1 MSIRLLALDAD
12 GTALDPQGEI
22 RPAVRAAVGAAR
34 ERGVMVVLCTG
45 RRFRTAVPI
54 CRELGL
60 EGPQVVQNGVLVKDL
75 RSGDTLASSY
85 LEPDLYSEALSLMRS
100 VAPPLV
106 YIDSALQDVDIVCE
120 PPEHAHPFQAEYLND
135 NTAVTR
141 TLASLDDGPRE
152 SVVMLSCMANA
163 EALQPLRERIDATLA
178 DRVRTN
184 FLMNKNY
191 QGHILEIVSRQSG
204 KWVALE
210 RLARQHDID
219 PQEILAIGDDENDA
233 EMIAGAGI
241 GVAMANAVPAVLEV
255 ADHQTESNEAD
266 GAARAIE
273 RFILQ

>member
-1 MSIRLLALDAD
+1 MAIRLLALDAD
-12 GTALDPQGEI
+12 GTVLDPQGTI
-22 RPAVRAAVGAAR
+22 RPAVRDAVGAAR

-45 RRFRTAVPI
+45 RRFRTAAPV

-60 EGPQVVQNGVLVKDL
+60 EGPQVVQNGVLLKDL
-75 RSGDTLASSY
+75 RSGDTLASWY

-106 YIDSALQDVDIVCE
+106 YIDSADPDVDIVCE
-120 PPEHAHPFQAEYLND
+120 PAEHAHPFQAEYLSD

-141 TLASLDDGPRE
+141 TLRSLDEGPRE
-152 SVVMLSCMANA
+152 SVVMLSCMAHA
-163 EALQPLRERIDATLA
+163 DALGPLRERVEAKLA
-178 DRVRTN
+178 GRVRTN

-191 QGHILEIVSRQSG
+191 QGHILEIVSKQSG
-204 KWVALE
+204 KWIALE
-210 RLARQHDID
+210 QLARQHDID

-241 GVAMANAVPAVLEV
+241 GVAMGNAVPAVLDV
-255 ADHQTESNEAD
+255 ADHQTDSNEDD

>member
-1 MSIRLLALDAD
+1 LAIRLLALDAD
-12 GTALDPQGEI
+12 GTVLDPQGSV

-34 ERGVMVVLCTG
+34 ARGVMVVLCTG
-45 RRFRTAVPI
+45 RRFRTAVPV
-54 CRELGL
+54 CQELGL

-75 RSGDTLASSY
+75 RSGDTLSSCY
-85 LEPDLYSEALSLMRS
+85 LEPDLYSEALQLMRS

-106 YIDSALQDVDIVCE
+106 YIDSAERDVDIVCE
-120 PPEHAHPFQAEYLND
+120 PLEYAHPFQAEYLAD

-141 TLASLDDGPRE
+141 TMASLDEGPPE
-152 SVVMLSCMANA
+152 CVVMLSCMADA
-163 EALQPLRERIDATLA
+163 EALRPLRERVEAALA

-191 QGHILEIVSRQSG
+191 RGHILEIVSRQSG
-204 KWVALE
+204 KWIALE

-219 PQEILAIGDDENDA
+219 PEEILAIGDDENDA

-241 GVAMANAVPAVLEV
+241 GVAMGNAVPAVLDV
-255 ADHQTESNEAD
+255 ADHQTESNGDD